1 MREIKLPNNI
11 KDILKIL
18 NNEGKGYIV
27 GGYIR
32 DILLGLEPKDCDF
45 CTDIPYERLKEIFS
59 NWNPI
64 EIGKSFGIIQIE
76 FKNKKY
82 EIAKLRVEK
91 RFTDN
96 RKEVDVEF
104 INDIYLD
111 LKRRDF
117 TVNGIAYDGEKF
129 YTANEFSFKDIKDKK
144 LRFIGNGERR
154 VEEDPLRALRGIRF
168 AVTKNLELLPETL
181 KSLEYGKKFIERLS
195 IERIQDELFKILEDR
210 NSSKG
215 IKYLFDT
222 GILNEIFPSFNDIE
236 RCCEGLDKL
245 KNESEVKLFYFLSF
259 SPENIEKLKISKK
272 LKSNIITV
280 INYLNFLQN
289 LNNRI
294 EIKKVLGKI
303 GIENL
308 NILIKIWDID
318 NNIENLKKELNDI
331 LSSKEPI
338 KLQDL
343 KINGKDILKFF
354 DKKGIIIGKV
364 LDKLLEL
371 VIENPELND
380 KEKLLK
386 IVEDE
391 ITSGNNN

>member
-11 KDILKIL
+11 KDILEIL

>member
-11 KDILKIL
+11 KDILEIL

-129 YTANEFSFKDIKDKK
+129 YTANEFSFKDIKEKK